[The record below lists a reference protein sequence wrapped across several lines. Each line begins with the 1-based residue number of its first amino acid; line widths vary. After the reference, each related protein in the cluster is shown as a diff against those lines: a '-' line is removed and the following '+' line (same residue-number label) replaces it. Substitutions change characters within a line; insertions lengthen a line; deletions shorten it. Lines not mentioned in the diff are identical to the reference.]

1 MIMKVKELMTANPIT
16 IDPDAPL
23 GTAMAVMRDKAVRHL
38 PVVDEAGRLLG
49 IVTDRDLR
57 SAALEPALAEHLSL
71 GARRR
76 LRGVSQAL
84 EELRVKEAM
93 TWDVV
98 TTHPETAIAHAAAM
112 MFQGRFGSLP
122 VVQDGKLVGML
133 TERDL
138 LRALGSGTSQIN
150 IDIEGF
156 PW

>member
-1 MIMKVKELMTANPIT
+1 MKVKELMTANPIT

-23 GTAMAVMRDKAVRHL
+23 GSAMAVMRDNAVRHL

-57 SAALEPALAEHLSL
+57 SAALAPALTEYLSL

-76 LRGVSQAL
+76 LHGISQAL
-84 EELRVKEAM
+84 EGIPVREAM

-98 TTHPETAIAHAAAM
+98 TTHPEATIAHAAAA
-112 MFQGRFGSLP
+112 MFQGRFGGLP
-122 VVQDGKLVGML
+122 VVQDDKLVGML

-138 LRALGSGTSQIN
+138 LRALSREGSIRQF
-150 IDIEGF
+150 DVEGF
-156 PW
+156 LW

>member
-1 MIMKVKELMTANPIT
+1 MQVKELMTPEPIT

-38 PVVDEAGRLLG
+38 PVVDDAGRLLG

-57 SAALEPALAEHLSL
+57 SAAFTPALAEYLSL

-76 LRGVSQAL
+76 LHGVSQAL
-84 EELRVKEAM
+84 EEIRVREAM
-93 TWDVV
+93 TWNVV
-98 TTHPETAIAHAAAM
+98 TTHPETTIAHAAAV

-122 VVQDGKLVGML
+122 VVQDEKLVGVL
-133 TERDL
+133 SERDL
-138 LRALGSGTSQIN
+138 LRALGSGASQIN

>member
-1 MIMKVKELMTANPIT
+1 MVMKVKELMTADPIT

-23 GTAMAVMRDKAVRHL
+23 GTAMAVMRDKTVRHL

-57 SAALEPALAEHLSL
+57 SAAFAPALAEHLSL

-76 LRGVSQAL
+76 LHGVSQAL
-84 EELRVKEAM
+84 EEIRVRDAM
-93 TWDVV
+93 TWNVV
-98 TTHPETAIAHAAAM
+98 TTHPEATIAHAAAA
-112 MFQGRFGSLP
+112 MFQGRFGCLP
-122 VVQDGKLVGML
+122 VVQDDRLVGML

>member
-1 MIMKVKELMTANPIT
+1 MAMTVKELMTPNPIT

-23 GTAMAVMRDKAVRHL
+23 GTAMAVMRDNEVRHL
-38 PVVDEAGRLLG
+38 PVVDEAGRLFG
-49 IVTDRDLR
+49 IITDRDLR
-57 SAALEPALAEHLSL
+57 SAALASGLVEHLSI

-76 LRGVSQAL
+76 LHGLSQAL
-84 EELRVKEAM
+84 EELRVRDAM

-98 TTHPETAIAHAAAM
+98 TTHPEATIGHAAAV

-122 VVQDGKLVGML
+122 VVQDDKLVGML

-138 LRALGSGTSQIN
+138 LRALGSGSSQIN

>member
-1 MIMKVKELMTANPIT
+1 MNVKELMTPNPIT
-16 IDPDAPL
+16 IDSDAPI

-49 IVTDRDLR
+49 VVTDRDLR
-57 SAALEPALAEHLSL
+57 SAALAPALAEHLSR

-76 LRGVSQAL
+76 LHGVSQAL
-84 EELRVKEAM
+84 EEIPVKEAM

-98 TTHPETAIAHAAAM
+98 TTSPEATIAHAAAA
-112 MFQGRFGSLP
+112 MFQGRFGGLP

-133 TERDL
+133 TERDV
-138 LRALGSGTSQIN
+138 LRALGSGPSQIG

>member
-1 MIMKVKELMTANPIT
+1 MVMKVKELMTPDPIT

-57 SAALEPALAEHLSL
+57 SAAFAPALAEYLSL

-76 LRGVSQAL
+76 LHGVSQAL
-84 EELRVKEAM
+84 EEVRVKEAM

-98 TTHPETAIAHAAAM
+98 TTHSETTIAHAAAV

-122 VVQDGKLVGML
+122 VVQDDKLVGML

-138 LRALGSGTSQIN
+138 LRALGSGSSQIN
-150 IDIEGF
+150 IDIEGS